1 MFEKERKCLQTEL
14 KSLNKFKTEKDAEQ
28 KNIKKAEKKSRQR
41 DKKQIKGTLVAV
53 NSDYKDQNS
62 NDTLE
67 NNSDI
72 AMNIKTKP
80 SDQHMSDAFKEA
92 EIEDSEDVERE
103 ASETSKF
110 KSVSNQSNSLF
121 SSASAPV
128 TVNDLEDWLKRVT
141 ERYKT

>member
-14 KSLNKFKTEKDAEQ
+14 KSLNKFKTEKVAEQ

-80 SDQHMSDAFKEA
+80 SDQHMRDAFKEA
-92 EIEDSEDVERE
+92 EIEDSEDVDRE
-103 ASETSKF
+103 ASETGKF

-121 SSASAPV
+121 SSPSAPV

-141 ERYKT
+141 EPYKT

>member
-1 MFEKERKCLQTEL
+1 MFEKERQCLQTEL

-41 DKKQIKGTLVAV
+41 DKKLTKGTLVAV

-67 NNSDI
+67 THSDI
-72 AMNIKTKP
+72 AMR
-80 SDQHMSDAFKEA
+80 DAFKEA
-92 EIEDSEDVERE
+92 EIEDSEDVDRE
-103 ASETSKF
+103 ASETGKF

-121 SSASAPV
+121 SSSSAPV
-128 TVNDLEDWLKRVT
+128 TVNDLEHWLKRVT
-141 ERYKT
+141 ERYIT